1 MGASRKTR
9 AIFRAIYAAAEGVVR
24 ANGLHGKKHYN
35 KVFKIRRGLIQGDI
49 ISPIFFIL
57 AMEYIFRTHDA
68 GAKGYDIGKHL
79 RVGTLGYADDVT
91 LISAAP
97 EKMSKRVTQVS
108 VGSRTDG
115 DMHIS
120 IKKTKNMHV
129 ARNAKLP
136 LPTIAE
142 MKCTEA
148 SYTHECCFCGRRF
161 KTKSG
166 MKRHM
171 AACNR
176 QHGLTDKEFEV
187 DDINAVFGTPECRWF
202 RVQWAGYKNQDTWEP
217 ERSLRRQGCEEAI
230 WDFWTKD
237 THSPHEGFIA
247 DPDGVWRCYQCGKGY
262 QHERTLKSHITR
274 THTKRQWRG
283 STLDKDTRMMQQ
295 KQLQQKKA
303 KVNCEGEELENV
315 WTFKSL
321 GSQLRADGDHMHDVR
336 VRMAIAERTAGTLRH
351 VWSARAVS
359 LQLKLRIY
367 KSDVCSWLTYGSEA

>member
-1 MGASRKTR
+1 M
-9 AIFRAIYAAAEGVVR
+9 V
-24 ANGLHGKKHYN
+24 
-35 KVFKIRRGLIQGDI
+35 
-49 ISPIFFIL
+49 
-57 AMEYIFRTHDA
+57 
-68 GAKGYDIGKHL
+68 
-79 RVGTLGYADDVT
+79 
-91 LISAAP
+91 
-97 EKMSKRVTQVS
+97 
-108 VGSRTDG
+108 
-115 DMHIS
+115 
-120 IKKTKNMHV
+120 
-129 ARNAKLP
+129 
-136 LPTIAE
+136 
-142 MKCTEA
+142 
-148 SYTHECCFCGRRF
+148 
-161 KTKSG
+161 
-166 MKRHM
+166 
-171 AACNR
+171 ACNR

-230 WDFWTKD
+230 RDFWTKD

-351 VWSARAVS
+351 VWSARAVP

-367 KSDVCSWLTYGSEA
+367 KSGVCSRLTYGSEAWHLTSQVQKALNGCNSRMLSHVTGRTVHDETSKETRTRTYDVVAVIRAVRTKEWLGHILRMQPTRMVSKVVQHMYSNRHEGDLLMDAPNTETWEELCSMVMQRTKWRQFVEMIKMGREPRWRANLTSVVMNISTSANTMLSAAAGNSKRQ